1 MHRGHDHDHH
11 HHHHNGNGGSPGR
24 HAWPAAG
31 HNHVHRPTSVAQWQT
46 PHLGEGQQAA
56 SQEQSESDLDQV
68 EVAFVEGFSVAA
80 DPTSFLRLANV
91 PFETIAADGANLVL
105 LRVESDLVT
114 DVGSIMPHLGGATFR
129 YDPLP
134 AALVTRRRRLRF
146 IYRDEGGVR
155 ALSFAE
161 VRALG
166 AP

>member
-11 HHHHNGNGGSPGR
+11 DHNGNGGSGAHHHLP
-24 HAWPAAG
+24 PAG
-31 HNHVHRPTSVAQWQT
+31 HNRVQHPRGVTQWQT
-46 PHLGEGQQAA
+46 PHLGEGHH
-56 SQEQSESDLDQV
+56 SDPHQSEPDLDQV
-68 EVAFVEGFSVAA
+68 EAAFVEGFSAAA

-91 PFETIAADGANLVL
+91 PFETTAVDRSKLVL
-105 LRVESDLVT
+105 LRVETDLVT

-146 IYRDEGGVR
+146 IYRDDRGVR

-166 AP
+166 AA

>member
-11 HHHHNGNGGSPGR
+11 PHNGAGGSQGH
-24 HAWPAAG
+24 HALPVAG
-31 HNHVHRPTSVAQWQT
+31 HNHAHRPAGVVQWQT
-46 PHLGEGQQAA
+46 PHLGESQQAD
-56 SQEQSESDLDQV
+56 QPQSEPDLDQV
-68 EVAFVEGFSVAA
+68 EAAFVEGFSAAA

-91 PFETIAADGANLVL
+91 PFETSAADGTKLVL
-105 LRVESDLVT
+105 LRVETDLVT

-146 IYRDEGGVR
+146 VYRDDRGIR

-166 AP
+166 GP